1 MSVDLASPRWKFL
14 LLLLLLL
21 CIGVFQTK
29 LKKKGESWQKR
40 EAGEGAEPLGLSE
53 LKLVGVVFSS
63 KAALIDR

>member
-1 MSVDLASPRWKFL
+1 MAFSEKALAKDFGLEKLFL
-14 LLLLLLL
+14 
-21 CIGVFQTK
+21 K
-29 LKKKGESWQKR
+29 KKKGERRGGNLGRKR